1 MILDSNIIIYSVMP
15 EYQKLRSFLRQN
27 ANDLVVSA
35 ITKLEVLG
43 YHKISTEE
51 KTFFEGFFQTIIVHP
66 VSLAI
71 IEKAILLRQKQKMT
85 LGDSLI
91 AATSISINQKLLTN
105 NIDDFQG
112 IADLSVIPMQS
123 IL

>member
-1 MILDSNIIIYSVMP
+1 MIIDSNIIIYSAMP
-15 EYQKLRSFLRQN
+15 EYQKLRGFLSQN

-51 KTFFEGFFQTIIVHP
+51 KSFFEGFFQTIIVHP
-66 VSLAI
+66 VNFAI

-91 AATSISINQKLLTN
+91 AATSISLNQKLLTN
-105 NIDDFQG
+105 NVEDFAG
-112 IADLSVIPMQS
+112 LGELIVIPMQS